1 MLSTCGIPA
10 LRDNYVWLLR
20 GDGKQAAVIDPG
32 DARPVFDRLEA
43 EGLTLAAILV
53 THHHWDH
60 TRGIGALTARF
71 EVPVYGPAAD
81 NIEAV
86 TAPLDDGDRI
96 ALPALGWELEVLS
109 VPGHTRGQAAYYG
122 GGAVFTGDT
131 LFSAGCGRLF
141 EGTAEQM
148 WASLQR
154 LRALP
159 PETHVYC
166 GHEYT
171 QANLRFAAEVE
182 PNNPAIARRRAW
194 ADAERA
200 AGRPTLPS
208 TIGEELEFN
217 PFLRA
222 DCDSVRRAAER
233 KTGHSLPSPVAVFAA
248 LREWKDNY

>member
-1 MLSTCGIPA
+1 MLSACGIPA
-10 LRDNYVWLLR
+10 LRDNYVWLLKGE
-20 GDGKQAAVIDPG
+20 GDRAVVVDPG
-32 DARPVFDRLEA
+32 EAQPVLDRLET

-60 TRGIGALTARF
+60 TRGIAALAARF

-81 NIEAV
+81 EIDAV
-86 TAPLDDGDRI
+86 TVPLRDGDRI
-96 ALPALGWELEVLS
+96 ALAEIGWELEVLS

-141 EGTAEQM
+141 EGTAAQM
-148 WASLQR
+148 WASLER

-159 PETHVYC
+159 ARTRMYC

-182 PNNPAIARRRAW
+182 PDNPAVVRRRAW
-194 ADAERA
+194 VDAERA

-208 TIGEELEFN
+208 TMGEELEFN

-222 DCDSVRRAAER
+222 DVDSVRQAAER
-233 KTGHSLPSPVAVFAA
+233 KTGRSLPTPVAVFAA